1 VDHGMNN
8 NKVLIDQN
16 DLTQFNRMNDYFFF
30 VVKIPILSRKKRKKA
45 YLIDKVIH

>member
-1 VDHGMNN
+1 VDHGMNK

-30 VVKIPILSRKKRKKA
+30 VLKILFYQERKEKS
-45 YLIDKVIH
+45 LFD